1 MRPTPEQEEAIQAYL
16 TGENV
21 RIEAL
26 AGTGKTTTLTMLV
39 NHGSPRGGKILYT
52 AFGNKVIK
60 DAKAKFPSSVAVR
73 TNHSLAWG
81 VGVQYQRA
89 GRLQARVTPHDLI
102 SSLGLTMASFPGSID
117 LRSGAHAVVE
127 TIATF
132 CQSADDGLTTR
143 HSYLPALRLARG
155 DQPLAQ
161 HLAQLIA
168 RYAAEAWVQMADQN
182 ARTPV
187 THDIYLK
194 LWALGGPRINA
205 TTILLDEAQDA
216 NGVIV
221 GVLQN
226 QAHAQLVIVGD
237 RQQAI
242 FSWRGAVDAMDAFDF
257 AHSTTLTQSFR
268 FGPEIAAVASA
279 VLRDQCE
286 RDLDLTGDPGQPG
299 TVGKCD
305 LPHCYLARTNAALMG
320 QAFEVTSRFPAY
332 RIGIVGGVEDLIK
345 LVDGAAALQAGER
358 TQVQDL
364 AEFGHW
370 RDVQEAS
377 QHEAYG
383 HLRVLVQLVDDYGPA
398 MLRGMLERMRGNEA
412 DPAACDVLL
421 STAHKAKGAEFE
433 TVKLLDDFKP
443 KGPPGDEDRYG
454 WSPEEG
460 NLLYVACTRARKHL
474 DISSCEAAMGSLPRD
489 FAMQSL
495 QRDDDAR
502 GEDDELDFSDP
513 ATWVPAVSTADR
525 ERVHVLREGAYDHPL
540 IQGGLVQVTLTPA
553 GARVVVSA
561 MGYTLFET
569 EGEVVLGAH
578 QRHWIDATIGT
589 AVLPMPFSSLS
600 QPPGNPQGFPSS
612 LTSAA

>member
-16 TGENV
+16 TGENL

-39 NHGSPRGGKILYT
+39 NRGSPRGGKILYT
-52 AFGNKVIK
+52 SFGNKVIK

-81 VGVQYQRA
+81 VGVQYQRD

-102 SSLGLTMASFPGSID
+102 SCLGLSMASFPGTVD
-117 LRSGAHAVVE
+117 LRSGAHGVVE

-132 CQSADDGLTTR
+132 CQSADDAISTR
-143 HSYLPALRLARG
+143 HSYLPALRLARN

-161 HLAQLIA
+161 QLAQLLA
-168 RYAAEAWVQMADQN
+168 RYAADAWTQMAAPD

-194 LWALGGPRINA
+194 LWALSGPRINA

-226 QAHAQLVIVGD
+226 QSHAQLVIVGD

-242 FSWRGAVDAMDAFDF
+242 FSWRGAVDAMDAFPF

-268 FGPEIAAVASA
+268 FGPQIAAVASA

-286 RDLDLTGDPGQPG
+286 RDLDLTGDPEQPG
-299 TVGKCD
+299 TVGPCD
-305 LPHCYLARTNAALMG
+305 LPHCYLARTNATLMG

-332 RIGIVGGVEDLIK
+332 RIGIVGGVDDLIK
-345 LVDGAAALQAGER
+345 LVDGAAALQAGDR
-358 TQVQDL
+358 TQVPDMV
-364 AEFGHW
+364 EFGHW
-370 RDVQEAS
+370 RDVQEAA
-377 QHEAYG
+377 QHDAYG
-383 HLRVLVQLVDDYGPA
+383 HLRVLVQLVDDYGPQ

-412 DPAACDVLL
+412 DPGACDVLL

-443 KGPPGDEDRYG
+443 KGPPGDEDRFG

-460 NLLYVACTRARKHL
+460 NLLYVACTRARRHL
-474 DISSCEAAMGSLPRD
+474 DITACEAALGSLPHDYPMQAPRD
-489 FAMQSL
+489 AAAAGG
-495 QRDDDAR
+495 D
-502 GEDDELDFSDP
+502 EDDELDFSDP
-513 ATWVPAVSTADR
+513 ATWVPPVSSADR
-525 ERVHVLREGAYDHPL
+525 PHGHPLRDGAYDHPL
-540 IQGGLVQVTLTPA
+540 IQGGLVQVTVTPA

-561 MGYTLFET
+561 MGYTLFEC
-569 EGEVVLGAH
+569 EGEVVLGTR
-578 QRHWIDATIGT
+578 QRHWVDT
-589 AVLPMPFSSLS
+589 AVGSANLPMPFSALA
-600 QPPGNPQGFPSS
+600 P
-612 LTSAA
+612 T